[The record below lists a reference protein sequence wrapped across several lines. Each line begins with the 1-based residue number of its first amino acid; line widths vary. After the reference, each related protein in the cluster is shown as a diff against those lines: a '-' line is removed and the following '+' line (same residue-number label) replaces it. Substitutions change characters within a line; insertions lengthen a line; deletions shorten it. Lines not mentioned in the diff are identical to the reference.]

1 MTTLVLDT
9 GALIAL
15 DRNDRSVWAMLRNA
29 ADDSAEVSV
38 PACVIARAWRPG
50 SRQALLA
57 RALAHCD
64 EVPLDGPLARATG
77 LLCGQAGTADIVDA
91 SVAVIA
97 AARARGSAVALVTSR
112 SRRSSLTERR
122 HVARDGTRIFS
133 GECNS
138 SVMSSVLHVEQAI

>member
-15 DRNDRSVWAMLRNA
+15 DRNVRSVWALLRNA
-29 ADDSAEVSV
+29 ADDSAEVLV
-38 PACVIARAWRPG
+38 PAGVIAQAWRDG

-57 RALAHCD
+57 RALSHFG

-91 SVAVIA
+91 SVALVA
-97 AARARGSAVALVTSR
+97 AARSRSGRVALVTSD
-112 SRRSSLTERR
+112 LTDLGHLLRTLG
-122 HVARDGTRIFS
+122 A
-133 GECNS
+133 
-138 SVMSSVLHVEQAI
+138 SVRLIAV